1 MNKFNTWR
9 IVMNLDQF
17 IKIEYLQLH
26 KFCKDIVLSFFMF
39 FCEGSDDQYPSDNI
53 MCMYVTFN

>member
-1 MNKFNTWR
+1 
-9 IVMNLDQF
+9 MNLDQF